1 MGLSSLGTAW
11 QNVWESKMELIFMHP
26 QPLPPT
32 HHPQATHGR
41 GSGLQTKTWMASAG
55 DDDGKVPISP
65 AALVVSG
72 DNWMC
77 SQPLSPYGETHE

>member
-1 MGLSSLGTAW
+1 
-11 QNVWESKMELIFMHP
+11 
-26 QPLPPT
+26 
-32 HHPQATHGR
+32 
-41 GSGLQTKTWMASAG
+41 MAGAG